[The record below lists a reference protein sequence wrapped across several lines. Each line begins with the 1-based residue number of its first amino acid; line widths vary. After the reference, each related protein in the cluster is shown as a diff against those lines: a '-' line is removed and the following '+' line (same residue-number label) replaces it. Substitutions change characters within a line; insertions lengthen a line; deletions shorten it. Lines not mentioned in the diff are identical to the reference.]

1 MGNTSIDMSWAS
13 QAKAGASSWADDAE
27 EEEQLVA
34 EGKEIAPI
42 SEYDETKHQQSQKL
56 SALPS
61 AAAGGSFADV
71 EVVKKELPPN
81 TESFDEATGIKTLI
95 EYKLNGRGQRVKV
108 TKKIKVES
116 KTKQLRKR
124 VMERRSWTKFGHAYD
139 YIEKTL
145 GEALA
150 DNHSPHYQGAGYEE
164 EGVTFF
170 PDPVFLDL
178 TPKAKVKKE
187 VEVDDGSQKVGSVVV
202 CRICGMTGDHW
213 TLKCPNK
220 EKIASGRMTKIGG
233 EGGASLG
240 GGEGGGPG
248 SLGTRGKYVP
258 PSLRNGDGTRMLD
271 TSYAQRDDSNTLRV
285 SNLSEETG
293 ESDLQ
298 ELFRSF
304 GPISRT
310 YLAKD
315 RETQASRGFAFVTF
329 MRREDAQRAMDR
341 LAGYGYDHL
350 ILQIEWAQPS
360 PPK

>member
-1 MGNTSIDMSWAS
+1 MSWAS
-13 QAKAGASSWADDAE
+13 QAKASSSWADAAE
-27 EEEQLVA
+27 EEEQLKAQGKDA
-34 EGKEIAPI
+34 EAIP
-42 SEYDETKHQQSQKL
+42 EYDDTQHTQSQSQHKL
-56 SALPS
+56 PASS
-61 AAAGGSFADV
+61 DGGGFADV
-71 EVVKKELPPN
+71 EIKKKELPPN
-81 TESFDEATGIKTLI
+81 TETFDEATGIKTLTQ
-95 EYKLNGRGQRVKV
+95 YKLNGKGQRVKV

-116 KTKQLRKR
+116 RSKQMRRK
-124 VMERRSWTKFGHAYD
+124 VVERRSFPKFGHEFD
-139 YIEKTL
+139 YIEKKI
-145 GEALA
+145 GESLS
-150 DNHSPHYQGAGYEE
+150 NRPPTYQGVGYTE

-178 TPKAKVKKE
+178 TPKARVEKK
-187 VEVDDGSQKVGSVVV
+187 VEVDDSVKVNSVVV

-220 EKIASGRMTKIGG
+220 EKIAAGRMQKIGG

>member
-1 MGNTSIDMSWAS
+1 MSWAS
-13 QAKAGASSWADDAE
+13 QARAGSSSWADDAE
-27 EEEQLVA
+27 AEEQRVA
-34 EGKEIAPI
+34 EGKDIEPI
-42 SEYDETKHQQSQKL
+42 PEFDDTGLKS
-56 SALPS
+56 SAE
-61 AAAGGSFADV
+61 GGGFADV
-71 EVVKKELPPN
+71 KAKDLPPN
-81 TESFDEATGIKTLI
+81 TETYDEATGIKTI
-95 EYKLNGRGQRVKV
+95 TEYKLNGKGQRVKV
-108 TKKIKVES
+108 TKRFKVETKS
-116 KTKQLRKR
+116 KQLRKG
-124 VMERRSWTKFGHAYD
+124 VVGRRSFPKFGHAYD

-145 GEALA
+145 GESLG
-150 DNHSPHYQGAGYEE
+150 NRPPTYQGVGYQE

-178 TPKAKVKKE
+178 TPKAKVEKKT
-187 VEVDDGSQKVGSVVV
+187 VDVSDGPTVGSVVV

-233 EGGASLG
+233 DAGGSSSVSSGDGIG
-240 GGEGGGPG
+240 GL
-248 SLGTRGKYVP
+248 SRVTGKYVP
-258 PSLRNGDGTRMLD
+258 PSLRNGDGSRMAD

-285 SNLSEETG
+285 SNLSEETR

-298 ELFRSF
+298 ELFRAF

-360 PPK
+360 KPR

>member
-1 MGNTSIDMSWAS
+1 MSWAS
-13 QAKAGASSWADDAE
+13 QAKASSSWADAAE
-27 EEEQLVA
+27 EEEQLKAQGKDA
-34 EGKEIAPI
+34 EAIP
-42 SEYDETKHQQSQKL
+42 EYDDTQHTQSQSQHKL
-56 SALPS
+56 PASS
-61 AAAGGSFADV
+61 DGGGFADV
-71 EVVKKELPPN
+71 EIKKKELPPN
-81 TESFDEATGIKTLI
+81 TETFDEATGIKTLTQ
-95 EYKLNGRGQRVKV
+95 YKLNGKGQRVKV

-116 KTKQLRKR
+116 RSKQLRKK
-124 VMERRSWTKFGHAYD
+124 VVERRSWPKFGHEFD
-139 YIEKTL
+139 YIEKKM
-145 GEALA
+145 GESLS
-150 DNHSPHYQGAGYEE
+150 NRPPTYQGVGYTE

-178 TPKAKVKKE
+178 TPRARVEKK
-187 VEVDDGSQKVGSVVV
+187 VEVDDGAAKVGSVVV

-220 EKIASGRMTKIGG
+220 EKIAAGRMQKIGG